1 MEDASQGGSEQ
12 MALLSVES
20 RVHIHIGVQVSSE
33 DMLDQAGL
41 SNVLR
46 AAIGELNPVT
56 EQVWSN
62 PENNLIDALAAWLS
76 LWIARIFLRAS
87 QATNSN
93 PVVLLASED
102 FTSESEGLSSRHDSQ
117 TLKNS
122 TSKFK
127 QSIS

>member
-1 MEDASQGGSEQ
+1 MEDASKGGSEQ
-12 MALLSVES
+12 MALFSVES

-41 SNVLR
+41 SDVLR
-46 AAIGELNPVT
+46 AAIGELDPVT

-62 PENNLIDALAAWLS
+62 PENNLIYARAAWLS
-76 LWIARIFLRAS
+76 LRIARIFLRTS

-93 PVVLLASED
+93 PVILLASED

-117 TLKNS
+117 TLLIS
-122 TSKFK
+122 TS
-127 QSIS
+127 